1 MIMRLD
7 LFNEQV
13 KKIGAEMA
21 EAIGEKFDGT
31 GILIETN
38 ESKQIILVYFGEY
51 ISVEMPIEICDDVV
65 EYNIRKNGILSFT

>member
-1 MIMRLD
+1 MRLD
-7 LFNEQV
+7 LFNEQI

-21 EAIGEKFDGT
+21 EAIGEKFDES
-31 GILIETN
+31 GILIEMN

-65 EYNIRKNGILSFT
+65 EYNIRKNGKLSFT

>member
-1 MIMRLD
+1 MRLD
-7 LFNEQV
+7 LFNEQI

-21 EAIGEKFDGT
+21 EAIGEKFDES

-51 ISVEMPIEICDDVV
+51 ISVEMPVEICDDVV